1 MVILLDGI
9 LIAIKMMFIW
19 TFDKENA
26 FDITLSQTKH
36 NSEFNRWKSQI
47 FKMQLALGPEKTEK

>member
-36 NSEFNRWKSQI
+36 NYEFNRWKSQI
-47 FKMQLALGPEKTEK
+47 FKM

>member
-1 MVILLDGI
+1 MEYY
-9 LIAIKMMFIW
+9 IAIKMMFIW

-36 NSEFNRWKSQI
+36 NSEFNMWKSQI

>member
-1 MVILLDGI
+1 MIKYIMVILLDGI

-26 FDITLSQTKH
+26 FDITLSQSTILNLIGGNLKY
-36 NSEFNRWKSQI
+36 SKCSW
-47 FKMQLALGPEKTEK
+47 L